1 MTTKTIT
8 VTEEAYKSL
17 DSLKRPR
24 ESFSETIKRI
34 AKRKPLSNF
43 FGVLSK
49 ESGEKLENTIS
60 ELRKVRNKTHNARL
74 NYVVNSFRK

>member
-1 MTTKTIT
+1 MATKTIT
-8 VTEEAYKSL
+8 VTEEAYKTL

-34 AKRKPLSNF
+34 AKRKPLSTF

-60 ELRKVRNKTHNARL
+60 ELRKVRNKTHNVRL